1 MPTRDRHQLRAE
13 ILSEALPYIRQF
25 HGRIV
30 VIKYGG
36 KAMMNEAL
44 EEAVVRDVVL
54 MWYVGIRPVLVH
66 GGGPEVSRVSK
77 QLGIEP
83 HFIQGLRVTDEQTL
97 KVAEMVLSGTMNK
110 KLVHLINMAGGLAV
124 GLSGKD
130 ARLIVTRRT
139 RKKALG
145 LVGEVKKIQ
154 PRILLDLV
162 EAGYIPVVS
171 SLGVDETGETHN
183 VNADMVAASLAAEL
197 RAIKCLFLTDVD
209 GIMQKSGKV
218 YSRLS
223 ATALRG
229 LRRSGELS
237 QGMIPKADACLLAL
251 QKGVPSVHILNGA
264 VPHVLLIEIF
274 SDAGIGTMVTKV
286 K

>member
-1 MPTRDRHQLRAE
+1 MSSKERHQLKAE
-13 ILSEALPYIRQF
+13 ILSEALPYIREF

-44 EEAVVRDVVL
+44 EEAVVRDIVL

-77 QLGIEP
+77 QLGIQP
-83 HFIQGLRVTDEQTL
+83 HFIQGLRVTDEATL

-110 KLVHLINMAGGLAV
+110 KLVHLINLAGGLAV

-139 RKKALG
+139 RRKALG
-145 LVGEVKKIQ
+145 LVGEVKKVH
-154 PRILLDLV
+154 PKILLDLV

-171 SLGVDETGETHN
+171 SLGVDEAGETHN
-183 VNADMVAASLAAEL
+183 VNADMVAASLAGAL
-197 RAIKCLFLTDVD
+197 HAIKCLFLTDVD
-209 GIMQKSGKV
+209 GIMQRKGRV
-218 YSRLS
+218 YSNLS
-223 ATALRG
+223 AGALKR
-229 LRRSGELS
+229 LKQSGQLS
-237 QGMIPKADACLLAL
+237 QGMIPKAEACLLAL
-251 QKGVPSVHILNGA
+251 QSSVPSVHILNGG
-264 VPHVLLIEIF
+264 VPHVLLIELF
-274 SDAGIGTMVTKV
+274 SDAGIGTMVVQGK
-286 K
+286 